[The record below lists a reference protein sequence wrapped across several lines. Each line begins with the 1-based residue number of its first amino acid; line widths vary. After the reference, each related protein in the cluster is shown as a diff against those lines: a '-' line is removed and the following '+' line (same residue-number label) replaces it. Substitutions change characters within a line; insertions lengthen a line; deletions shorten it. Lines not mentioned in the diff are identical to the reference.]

1 MFFHHLL
8 FILDRNWFVDAGC
21 NLQQSFVCKANFGP
35 KPERP
40 SDDRGDYLDC
50 PGGWT
55 GDGQTIYCLKDSFLI
70 YDYDVV
76 VRKII
81 YES

>member
-1 MFFHHLL
+1 M
-8 FILDRNWFVDAGC
+8 LDRNWFVDAGC

-40 SDDRGDYLDC
+40 NDDRGDYLDC

-55 GDGQTIYCLKDSFLI
+55 GDGQTIYCLKDLFLAGP
-70 YDYDVV
+70 YQMDV
-76 VRKII
+76 KIFFETI
-81 YES
+81 FEST

>member
-1 MFFHHLL
+1 MFVHRQL

-55 GDGQTIYCLKDSFLI
+55 GDGQTIYCLKDSFLTHGHDTVI
-70 YDYDVV
+70 
-76 VRKII
+76 R
-81 YES
+81 

>member
-1 MFFHHLL
+1 MH
-8 FILDRNWFVDAGC
+8 ILDRNWFVDAGC

-40 SDDRGDYLDC
+40 NDDRGDYLDC

-55 GDGQTIYCLKDSFLI
+55 GDGQTIYCLKKAFLNHQNDSANI
-70 YDYDVV
+70 T
-76 VRKII
+76 
-81 YES
+81 